1 MKSGIWLII
10 VSGFVTGMGN
20 GSVFSLAFM
29 LALGRE
35 AFPEVGMW
43 GMDPYWPLTYMGLTN
58 FIMAIFGVG
67 FVLILGYALKQH
79 AVLEG
84 LQKE

>member
-1 MKSGIWLII
+1 MKNSIWLT
-10 VSGFVTGMGN
+10 VVAGFVTGAGN
-20 GSVFSLAFM
+20 GSVFALAFM

-35 AFPEVGMW
+35 AFAEAGMW
-43 GMDPYWPLTYMGLTN
+43 GMDAYWPLTYMGLTN
-58 FIMAIFGVG
+58 FIMIVFGVA
-67 FVLILGYALKQH
+67 FVIILGYALKLH